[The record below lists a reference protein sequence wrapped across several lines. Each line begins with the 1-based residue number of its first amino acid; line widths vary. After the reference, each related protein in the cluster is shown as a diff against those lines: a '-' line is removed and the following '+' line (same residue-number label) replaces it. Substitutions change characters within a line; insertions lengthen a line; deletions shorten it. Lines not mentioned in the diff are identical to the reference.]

1 MNTSENIRMALSSI
15 FAHKMRSILTM
26 LGIII
31 GISAIITI
39 ISMGDGTNA
48 KFKKELGQGKDNEVT
63 IYYNNPDYGTD
74 SAKITPDMLNRLQTI
89 PGVKDVY
96 PHVNMDVKAYV
107 GSKEAS
113 LNLNVGTGNFMQ
125 DHKLRMIH
133 GRELT
138 ETELEKP
145 IPVLIISEALFKK
158 LYDTWENDQYTD
170 IKGKP
175 YKIVG
180 VYETKNDFGMP
191 MPEGYTSLENAPVIS
206 GVNEYDSVRL
216 TMTSPTERKSV
227 EKQAVSV
234 LNEMKAPKFEHK
246 FEAQDLGE
254 FTKQLDESIGMMKMV
269 FGGIAAIS
277 LLVGGIGVMNIM
289 LVSVT
294 ERTREIGIRKALGAT
309 RGKVLTQFL
318 IESCILTGLGGFIG
332 FMLGIFF
339 AWIVSIFA
347 GWPLV
352 VSKELGLLAVGIS
365 MLIGIIFG
373 LLPANKAAKLDPI
386 ECLRYE

>member
-1 MNTSENIRMALSSI
+1 
-15 FAHKMRSILTM
+15 M
-26 LGIII
+26 L
-31 GISAIITI
+31 
-39 ISMGDGTNA
+39 
-48 KFKKELGQGKDNEVT
+48 K
-63 IYYNNPDYGTD
+63 
-74 SAKITPDMLNRLQTI
+74 RLQTV

-96 PHVNMDVKAYV
+96 PDVSMKVKASS
-107 GSKEAS
+107 GSKDVS
-113 LNLNVGTGNFMQ
+113 LDLKGGTGAFMT
-125 DHKLRMIH
+125 DAKIKLVH
-133 GRELT
+133 GRELNDS
-138 ETELEKP
+138 ELKQA
-145 IPVLIISEALFKK
+145 IPAVILNEEAFNKLFNG
-158 LYDTWENDQYTD
+158 WESNLYTD

-175 YKIVG
+175 YKVVG
-180 VYETKNDFGMP
+180 VYETKNDFGMA
-191 MPEGYTSLENAPVIS
+191 MSEGYTSLENAPVIS

-216 TMTSPTERKSV
+216 TLVSPAERKSV
-227 EKQAVSV
+227 EKQAASV

-246 FEAQDLGE
+246 FEAQDMGE

-352 VSKELGLLAVGIS
+352 ISKELGLLSVGIS
-365 MLIGIIFG
+365 MLIGIAFG

>member
-1 MNTSENIRMALSSI
+1 MALSSI

-48 KFKKELGQGKDNEVT
+48 KFKEELGQGKDNEIT
-63 IYYNNPDYGTD
+63 IYYDNSDYGTD
-74 SAKITPDMLNRLQTI
+74 VAKITADMLKRLQTV

-96 PHVNMDVKAYV
+96 PDVRMKVKAAS
-107 GSKEAS
+107 GSKDVS
-113 LNLNVGTGNFMQ
+113 LDLIGGTGDFMT
-125 DHKLRMIH
+125 DSKIKLVH
-133 GRELT
+133 GRELN
-138 ETELEKP
+138 ESELKQA
-145 IPVLIISEALFKK
+145 IPAVILNEEAFNKLFNG
-158 LYDTWENDQYTD
+158 WESNLYTD

-175 YKIVG
+175 YKVVG

-191 MPEGYTSLENAPVIS
+191 MSEGYTSLENVPVIS
-206 GVNEYDSVRL
+206 GVTEYDSVKL

-234 LNEMKAPKFEHK
+234 LNEMKAPKFENK
-246 FEAQDLGE
+246 FKAQDLGE

>member
-1 MNTSENIRMALSSI
+1 MALSSI

-48 KFKKELGQGKDNEVT
+48 KFKEELGQGKDNEIT

-74 SAKITPDMLNRLQTI
+74 SAKITPDMLNRLQTV

-96 PHVNMDVKAYV
+96 PDVSMKVKASS
-107 GSKEAS
+107 GSKDVS
-113 LNLNVGTGNFMQ
+113 LDLKGGTGAFMT
-125 DHKLRMIH
+125 DSKIKLVH
-133 GRELT
+133 GRELNDS
-138 ETELEKP
+138 ELNQA
-145 IPVLIISEALFKK
+145 IPAVILNEEAFNKLFSG
-158 LYDTWENDQYTD
+158 WESNLYTD

-180 VYETKNDFGMP
+180 VYETKNEFGMA

-206 GVNEYDSVRL
+206 GVNEYDSVKL

>member
-1 MNTSENIRMALSSI
+1 MALSSI

-48 KFKKELGQGKDNEVT
+48 KFKEELGQGKDNEIT

-74 SAKITPDMLNRLQTI
+74 NAKITPDMLNRLQTV

-96 PHVNMDVKAYV
+96 PDVSMKVKASS
-107 GSKEAS
+107 GSKDVS
-113 LNLNVGTGNFMQ
+113 LDLKGGTGAFMT
-125 DHKLRMIH
+125 DSKIKLVH
-133 GRELT
+133 GRELNDS
-138 ETELEKP
+138 ELNQA
-145 IPVLIISEALFKK
+145 IPAVILNEEAFNKLFSG
-158 LYDTWENDQYTD
+158 WESNLYTD

-180 VYETKNDFGMP
+180 VYETKNEFGMA

-206 GVNEYDSVRL
+206 GVNEYDSVKL

-352 VSKELGLLAVGIS
+352 VSTELGLLAVGIS

>member
-48 KFKKELGQGKDNEVT
+48 KFKQELGQGKDNEVT
-63 IYYNNPDYGTD
+63 IYYNNPDFGTD
-74 SAKITPDMLNRLQTI
+74 GAKITADMLKRLQTV

-96 PHVNMDVKAYV
+96 PDVRMQINASA
-107 GSKEAS
+107 GSKTTS
-113 LNLNVGTGNFMQ
+113 LNLKGGTGSFMT
-125 DHKLRMIH
+125 DEKLKLVH
-133 GRELT
+133 GRELNDS
-138 ETELEKP
+138 ELNQA
-145 IPVLIISEALFKK
+145 IPAIILNEEAFNKLFNSWESN
-158 LYDTWENDQYTD
+158 LYAD

-180 VYETKNDFGMP
+180 VYETKNDFGMA
-191 MPEGYTSLENAPVIS
+191 MAEGYTSIENAPVIS
-206 GVNEYDSVRL
+206 GVTEYETVKL
-216 TMTSPTERKSV
+216 TLVSPAERKSV

-246 FEAQDLGE
+246 FEAQDMGD

-309 RGKVLTQFL
+309 RGKVLMQFL

-352 VSKELGLLAVGIS
+352 ISKELGLLSVGIS
-365 MLIGIIFG
+365 MLIGIAFG

>member
-48 KFKKELGQGKDNEVT
+48 KFKEELGQGKDNEIT

-74 SAKITPDMLNRLQTI
+74 SAKITPDMLNRLQTV

-96 PHVNMDVKAYV
+96 PDVSMKVKASS
-107 GSKEAS
+107 GSKDVS
-113 LNLNVGTGNFMQ
+113 LDLKGGTGAFMT
-125 DHKLRMIH
+125 DSKIKLVH
-133 GRELT
+133 GRELNDS
-138 ETELEKP
+138 ELNQA
-145 IPVLIISEALFKK
+145 IPAVILNEEAFNKLFSG
-158 LYDTWENDQYTD
+158 WESNLYTD

-180 VYETKNDFGMP
+180 VYETKNEFGMA

-206 GVNEYDSVRL
+206 GVNEYDSVKL
-216 TMTSPTERKSV
+216 TMTSPAERKSV

-386 ECLRYE
+386 ECLRYQ

>member
-1 MNTSENIRMALSSI
+1 MALSSI

-48 KFKKELGQGKDNEVT
+48 KFKEELGQGKDNEIT

-74 SAKITPDMLNRLQTI
+74 SAKITPDMLNRLQTV

-96 PHVNMDVKAYV
+96 PDVSMKVKASS
-107 GSKEAS
+107 GSKDVS
-113 LNLNVGTGNFMQ
+113 LDLKGGTGAFMT
-125 DHKLRMIH
+125 DAKIKLVH
-133 GRELT
+133 GRELNDS
-138 ETELEKP
+138 ELNQA
-145 IPVLIISEALFKK
+145 IPAVILNEEAFNKLFSG
-158 LYDTWENDQYTD
+158 WESNQYTD

>member
-48 KFKKELGQGKDNEVT
+48 KFKEELGQGKDNEIT
-63 IYYNNPDYGTD
+63 IYYSNPDYGTD
-74 SAKITPDMLNRLQTI
+74 SAKITPDMLNRLQTV

-96 PHVNMDVKAYV
+96 PDVSMKVKASS
-107 GSKEAS
+107 GSKDVS
-113 LNLNVGTGNFMQ
+113 LDLKGGTGAFMT
-125 DHKLRMIH
+125 DSKIKLVH
-133 GRELT
+133 GRELNDS
-138 ETELEKP
+138 ELNQA
-145 IPVLIISEALFKK
+145 IPAVILNEEAFNKLFSG
-158 LYDTWENDQYTD
+158 WESNLYTD

-180 VYETKNDFGMP
+180 VYETKNEFGMA

-206 GVNEYDSVRL
+206 GVNEYDSVKL
-216 TMTSPTERKSV
+216 TMTSPAERKSV

>member
-1 MNTSENIRMALSSI
+1 MALSSI

-48 KFKKELGQGKDNEVT
+48 KFKEELGQGKDNEIT
-63 IYYNNPDYGTD
+63 IYYDNSDYGTD
-74 SAKITPDMLNRLQTI
+74 IAKITADMLKRLQTV

-96 PHVNMDVKAYV
+96 PDVSMKVKAAS
-107 GSKEAS
+107 GSKDAS
-113 LNLNVGTGNFMQ
+113 LDLKGGTGAFMT
-125 DHKLRMIH
+125 DLKIKLVH
-133 GRELT
+133 GRELNDS
-138 ETELEKP
+138 ELNQA
-145 IPVLIISEALFKK
+145 IPAVILNEEAFNKLFNG
-158 LYDTWENDQYTD
+158 WESNLYTD

-175 YKIVG
+175 YKVVG
-180 VYETKNDFGMP
+180 VYETKNDFGMA
-191 MPEGYTSLENAPVIS
+191 MPEGYTSLENVPVIS
-206 GVNEYDSVRL
+206 GVNEYDSVKL

-234 LNEMKAPKFEHK
+234 LNEMKAPKFENK
-246 FEAQDLGE
+246 FKAQDLGE

>member
-63 IYYNNPDYGTD
+63 IYYNNPDFGTD
-74 SAKITPDMLNRLQTI
+74 GAKITADMLKRLQTV

-96 PHVNMDVKAYV
+96 PDVRMQINASA
-107 GSKEAS
+107 GSKTTS
-113 LNLNVGTGNFMQ
+113 LNLKGGTGSFMT
-125 DHKLRMIH
+125 DEKLKLVH
-133 GRELT
+133 GRELNDS
-138 ETELEKP
+138 ELNQA
-145 IPVLIISEALFKK
+145 IPAIILNEEAFNKLFNSWESN
-158 LYDTWENDQYTD
+158 LYAD

-180 VYETKNDFGMP
+180 VYETKNDFGMA
-191 MPEGYTSLENAPVIS
+191 MAEGYTSIENAPVIS
-206 GVNEYDSVRL
+206 GVTEYETVKL
-216 TMTSPTERKSV
+216 TLVSPAERKSV

-246 FEAQDLGE
+246 FEAQDMGD

-309 RGKVLTQFL
+309 RGKVLMQFL

-352 VSKELGLLAVGIS
+352 ISKELGLLSVGIS
-365 MLIGIIFG
+365 MLIGIAFG

>member
-1 MNTSENIRMALSSI
+1 MALSSI

-48 KFKKELGQGKDNEVT
+48 KFKEELGQGKDNEIT
-63 IYYNNPDYGTD
+63 IYYDNSDYGTD
-74 SAKITPDMLNRLQTI
+74 IAKITADMLKRLQTV

-96 PHVNMDVKAYV
+96 PDVSMKVKAAS
-107 GSKEAS
+107 GSKDVS
-113 LNLNVGTGNFMQ
+113 LDLKGGTGAFMT
-125 DHKLRMIH
+125 DLKIKLVH
-133 GRELT
+133 GRELNDS
-138 ETELEKP
+138 ELNQA
-145 IPVLIISEALFKK
+145 IPAVILNEEAFNKLFNA
-158 LYDTWENDQYTD
+158 WESNLYTD

-175 YKIVG
+175 YKVVG
-180 VYETKNDFGMP
+180 VYETKNDFGMA
-191 MPEGYTSLENAPVIS
+191 MPEGYTSLENVPVIS
-206 GVNEYDSVRL
+206 GVTEYDSVKL

-234 LNEMKAPKFEHK
+234 LNEMKAPKFENK
-246 FEAQDLGE
+246 FKAQDLGE